1 MGVKAVMNKHVV
13 RIRVNEEEFELAVAP
28 NRTLLEVL
36 REDLDLLGVKE
47 GCGEGVCG
55 ACTVLMDGRPV
66 RSCLTLAM
74 EAEDTSITT
83 IEGLAQN
90 GELDP
95 VQQSFVDHGAI
106 QCGFCTP
113 GMVMAAK
120 SLLAENPSP
129 TRDEIKHALSGH
141 FCRCTGYT
149 KIVEAV
155 WPLDP
160 VQPVEPTSGNTK

>member
-1 MGVKAVMNKHVV
+1 MKKHVV

-66 RSCLTLAM
+66 RSCLTLAL
-74 EAEDTSITT
+74 EADDASITT

-90 GELDP
+90 GVLDP

-113 GMVMAAK
+113 GMVMASK
-120 SLLAENPSP
+120 SLLAEKPCP
-129 TRDEIKHALSGH
+129 TDDEIKHALSGH
-141 FCRCTGYT
+141 FCRCTGYA

-155 WPLDP
+155 RALAP
-160 VQPVEPTSGNTK
+160 VQPREQQSKETK